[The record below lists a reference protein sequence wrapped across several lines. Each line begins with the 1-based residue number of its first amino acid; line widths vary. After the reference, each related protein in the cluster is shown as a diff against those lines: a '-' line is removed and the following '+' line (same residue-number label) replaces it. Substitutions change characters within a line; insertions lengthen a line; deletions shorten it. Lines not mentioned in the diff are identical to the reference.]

1 MRYTVLVKK
10 IYLIG
15 VGAVGLIIALVFFSK
30 NTQSVPQALRTG
42 PIVAIGDSLVYGY
55 GATPG
60 NDFISLLS
68 REINQPIIN
77 LGVVRETT
85 FDIKTRLDQDVIAQA
100 PALTIVLVGGNDFL
114 RRIPKTETLQ
124 NIEAIVIALK
134 QSGSEVLLLGVN
146 TMVYS
151 KDYQKIALR
160 HGAQFVPG
168 VLDGIIG
175 VPELMS
181 DAVHPNDAG
190 YAKVAEKITPVLH
203 DIINI
208 EL

>member
-10 IYLIG
+10 IYLITIG
-15 VGAVGLIIALVFFSK
+15 VIGLIVGLVFLTK
-30 NTQSVPQALRTG
+30 NTQLEPQPLRRG
-42 PIVAIGDSLVYGY
+42 PIIAIGDSLVYGY

-60 NDFISLLS
+60 NDFVSILS
-68 REINQPIIN
+68 REINQPITN
-77 LGVVRETT
+77 LGIVRETT
-85 FDIKTRLDQDVIAQA
+85 FDIRARLDQDVVAKA

-114 RRIPKTETLQ
+114 RRIPKTETLE
-124 NIEAIVIALK
+124 NIEAIVVALK

-190 YAKVAEKITPVLH
+190 YAKVAEKITPVLQT
-203 DIINI
+203 IINV